1 MYTKDQIN
9 NIIRRCAKV
18 RGKEWCLLKLAEECS
33 ELSSS
38 ILQHLTKGNSE
49 IEIQNEMADVEIAID
64 ILKIIYSNKIIDS
77 AKQNKLEKIENKLLE
92 ICTKKN
98 NKSI

>member
-38 ILQHLTKGNSE
+38 ILQYLTKNASE
-49 IEIQNEMADVEIAID
+49 INIQNEMGDVEIAID
-64 ILKIIYSNKIIDS
+64 IMKIIYSNKVIDIS
-77 AKQNKLEKIENKLLE
+77 KQNKLEKIDA
-92 ICTKKN
+92 KN
-98 NKSI
+98 NEIICNKVER

>member
-38 ILQHLTKGNSE
+38 ILQYLTKNDSE
-49 IEIQNEMADVEIAID
+49 INIQNEMGDVEIALSIM
-64 ILKIIYSNKIIDS
+64 KIIYSNKIIDIS
-77 AKQNKLEKIENKLLE
+77 KQNKLERIDR
-92 ICTKKN
+92 KN
-98 NKSI
+98 NEIIRKDNI

>member
-49 IEIQNEMADVEIAID
+49 IEIQKEMADVDLAID
-64 ILKIIYSNKIIDS
+64 ILKIIYSNKVIDS
-77 AKQNKLEKIENKLLE
+77 AKQNKLERIEKKLLE
-92 ICTKKN
+92 IMNKKI
-98 NKSI
+98 NKTI

>member
-1 MYTKDQIN
+1 MYTKDQSN

-38 ILQHLTKGNSE
+38 ILQYMTKNNSE
-49 IEIQNEMADVEIAID
+49 INIQNEIGDVEIAID
-64 ILKIIYSNKIIDS
+64 IMKIIYSNKIIDN
-77 AKQNKLEKIENKLLE
+77 AKQNKLEKIEKKLFE
-92 ICTKKN
+92 IMHKK
-98 NKSI
+98 IER

>member
-1 MYTKDQIN
+1 MYTKDQSN

-38 ILQHLTKGNSE
+38 ILQYLTKNDSE
-49 IEIQNEMADVEIAID
+49 INIQNEMGDVEIAID
-64 ILKIIYSNKIIDS
+64 IMKIIYSNKIIDIS
-77 AKQNKLEKIENKLLE
+77 KQNKLEKIDR
-92 ICTKKN
+92 KN
-98 NKSI
+98 NEIIRKDNV